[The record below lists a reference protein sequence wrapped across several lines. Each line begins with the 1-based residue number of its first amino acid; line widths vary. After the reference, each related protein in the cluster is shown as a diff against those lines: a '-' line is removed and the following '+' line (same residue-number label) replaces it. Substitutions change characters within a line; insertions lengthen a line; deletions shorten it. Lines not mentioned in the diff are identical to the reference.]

1 MELTETAARAL
12 AAVRRD
18 GRDLL
23 YPVDEIC
30 CSSRFRLSVRYRAAS
45 GEEIRLGLLYSED
58 RAALEALAA
67 ALAAGAPAGSEGT
80 GGNACAPAGGR

>member
-1 MELTETAARAL
+1 MELPESAARAL

-18 GRDLL
+18 GRDLRF
-23 YPVDEIC
+23 PVDEIC
-30 CSSRFRLSVRYRAAS
+30 HSSRFRLSVRYRTPA

-67 ALAAGAPAGSEGT
+67 ALVAAPPDATTDRA
-80 GGNACAPAGGR
+80 